1 MYEEEFYA
9 AIKMVSGEEVF
20 SKVCPCEE
28 QDRTILILDNPVL
41 METITI
47 RQFGMTALKV
57 VPWMKLTDD
66 TMFIVEMN
74 RIITMTE
81 VNDSSI
87 IKVYQKYIRE
97 RNKISSKSQLS
108 PNMGFISSIAD
119 ARVSLEKLYKS
130 NSKT

>member
-28 QDRTILILDNPVL
+28 QDRIILILDNPVL

-87 IKVYQKYIRE
+87 IKIYQKYIRE

-108 PNMGFISSIAD
+108 SNMGFISSIAD
-119 ARVSLEKLYKS
+119 ARVSLEKLYES

>member
-47 RQFGMTALKV
+47 RQFGMIALKV

-108 PNMGFISSIAD
+108 SNMGFISSIAD

>member
-28 QDRTILILDNPVL
+28 QDRIILILDNPVL

>member
-28 QDRTILILDNPVL
+28 QDRIILILDNPVL

-47 RQFGMTALKV
+47 RQLGMTALKV

>member
-119 ARVSLEKLYKS
+119 ARVSLEKIYES

>member
-1 MYEEEFYA
+1 MEEEFYA

-87 IKVYQKYIRE
+87 IKIYQKYIRE

-108 PNMGFISSIAD
+108 SNMGFISSIAD
-119 ARVSLEKLYKS
+119 ARVSLEKLYES

>member
-47 RQFGMTALKV
+47 RQLGMTALKV
-57 VPWMKLTDD
+57 IPWMKLTDD

-108 PNMGFISSIAD
+108 SNMGFISSIAD

>member
-28 QDRTILILDNPVL
+28 QDRIILILDNPVL

-47 RQFGMTALKV
+47 RQLGMTALKV
-57 VPWMKLTDD
+57 IPWMKLTDD

-108 PNMGFISSIAD
+108 SNMGFISSIAD

>member
-57 VPWMKLTDD
+57 IPWMKLTDD

-108 PNMGFISSIAD
+108 SNMGFISSIAD

>member
-9 AIKMVSGEEVF
+9 AIKMISGEEVF

-28 QDRTILILDNPVL
+28 KDRTILILDNPVL

-87 IKVYQKYIRE
+87 IKIYQKYIRE
-97 RNKISSKSQLS
+97 RNKISSKSRLS
-108 PNMGFISSIAD
+108 SNMGFISSIAD
-119 ARVSLEKLYKS
+119 ARVSLEKIYKS

>member
-28 QDRTILILDNPVL
+28 KDRTILILDNPVV

-47 RQFGMTALKV
+47 RRFGMTALKV

-66 TMFIVEMN
+66 TMFIVDMDK
-74 RIITMTE
+74 IITMTE
-81 VNDSSI
+81 VNDKSI
-87 IKVYQKYIRE
+87 IKIYHKYVKEKDRVS
-97 RNKISSKSQLS
+97 NKSELS
-108 PNMGFISSIAD
+108 VNMGYVSSIAD

>member
-47 RQFGMTALKV
+47 RQLGMTALKV
-57 VPWMKLTDD
+57 IPWMKLTDD

-119 ARVSLEKLYKS
+119 ARVSLEKLYES

>member
-28 QDRTILILDNPVL
+28 QDRIILILDNPVL

-108 PNMGFISSIAD
+108 SNMGFISSIAD

>member
-28 QDRTILILDNPVL
+28 QDRIILILDNPVL

-87 IKVYQKYIRE
+87 IKIYQKYIRE

-108 PNMGFISSIAD
+108 SNMGFISSIAD

>member
-87 IKVYQKYIRE
+87 IKIYQKYIRE

-108 PNMGFISSIAD
+108 SNMGFISSIAD

>member
-41 METITI
+41 MKTITI
-47 RQFGMTALKV
+47 RQLGMTALEV
-57 VPWMKLTDD
+57 IPWMKLTDD

-108 PNMGFISSIAD
+108 SNMGFISSIAD
-119 ARVSLEKLYKS
+119 ARVSLEKLYES

>member
-41 METITI
+41 IETITI
-47 RQFGMTALKV
+47 RQIGMTALKV
-57 VPWMKLTDD
+57 IPWMKLTDD

-108 PNMGFISSIAD
+108 SNMGFISSIAD

>member
-28 QDRTILILDNPVL
+28 QDRIILILDNPVL

-47 RQFGMTALKV
+47 RQLGMTALKV
-57 VPWMKLTDD
+57 IPWMKLTDD

-119 ARVSLEKLYKS
+119 ARVSLEKIYES

>member
-87 IKVYQKYIRE
+87 IKIYQKYIRE

-108 PNMGFISSIAD
+108 SNMGFISSIAD
-119 ARVSLEKLYKS
+119 ARVSLEKLYES

>member
-108 PNMGFISSIAD
+108 SNMGFISSIAD
-119 ARVSLEKLYKS
+119 ARVSLEKLYNS

>member
-108 PNMGFISSIAD
+108 SNMGFISSIAD
-119 ARVSLEKLYKS
+119 ARVSLEKLYES

>member
-1 MYEEEFYA
+1 MDALHEQ
-9 AIKMVSGEEVF
+9 I
-20 SKVCPCEE
+20 SKVAGKDLGSNAKDVANAVGDPAPFP
-28 QDRTILILDNPVL
+28 RPL
-41 METITI
+41 
-47 RQFGMTALKV
+47 ALKV
-57 VPWMKLTDD
+57 IPWMKLTDD

-108 PNMGFISSIAD
+108 SNMGFISSIAD

>member
-28 QDRTILILDNPVL
+28 KDRTILILDNPVL

-87 IKVYQKYIRE
+87 VKIYQKYIRE

-108 PNMGFISSIAD
+108 SNMGFISSIAD
-119 ARVSLEKLYKS
+119 ARVSLEKLYES

>member
-28 QDRTILILDNPVL
+28 QDRIILILDNPVL

-47 RQFGMTALKV
+47 RQLGMTALKV
-57 VPWMKLTDD
+57 IPWMKLTDD

>member
-1 MYEEEFYA
+1 
-9 AIKMVSGEEVF
+9 
-20 SKVCPCEE
+20 
-28 QDRTILILDNPVL
+28 

-87 IKVYQKYIRE
+87 IKIYQKYIRE

-108 PNMGFISSIAD
+108 SNMGFISSIAD
-119 ARVSLEKLYKS
+119 ARVSLEKIYENHKEIENGKKKIVKDIWQEMSWELLLKQLIH
-130 NSKT
+130 

>member
-108 PNMGFISSIAD
+108 SNMGFISSIAD